1 MTMKGNKSSVFALL
15 FAILCPVGFLL
26 MLILPSSREIFQTA
40 TVAHPYLMG
49 FIKFAL
55 LATTGEIL
63 AGKITTKAFAFPSGT
78 LLKAFVWG
86 VIGMMVALLFP
97 IFSTGV
103 AALQADAMILGGGSA
118 LLTAFLTSTI
128 NNLTFG
134 ISMMAGHRITDT
146 MIERRGTGLSA
157 WPTDAVN
164 AIDWA
169 GFVHFVVF
177 RTIPLFWI
185 PAHTVT
191 FLLPP
196 QYRVFL
202 SAFLSIVLG
211 LLLAIAKKS
220 SMKKEAA
227 R

>member
-1 MTMKGNKSSVFALL
+1 MENRKTSISALL

-26 MLILPSSREIFQTA
+26 ILVLPSSRDIFQAA
-40 TVAHPYLMG
+40 TIAHPYLMG

-63 AGKITTKAFAFPSGT
+63 AGKITTNVFALPAGAFK
-78 LLKAFVWG
+78 KAFVWG

-97 IFSTGV
+97 VFSAGV
-103 AALQADAMILGGGSA
+103 AAAQASSLLLGKGNA
-118 LLTAFLTSTI
+118 IITAFLTSTI

-134 ISMMAGHRITDT
+134 VAMMAGHRMTDT
-146 MIERRGTGLSA
+146 MIELQGKHLPAR
-157 WPTDAVN
+157 PMDAVRVV
-164 AIDWA
+164 DWP
-169 GFVHFVVF
+169 GFVSFVVF

-191 FLLPP
+191 FMLPP

-211 LLLAIAKKS
+211 LLLAIAKKKS
-220 SMKKEAA
+220 AKNADTPT
-227 R
+227 